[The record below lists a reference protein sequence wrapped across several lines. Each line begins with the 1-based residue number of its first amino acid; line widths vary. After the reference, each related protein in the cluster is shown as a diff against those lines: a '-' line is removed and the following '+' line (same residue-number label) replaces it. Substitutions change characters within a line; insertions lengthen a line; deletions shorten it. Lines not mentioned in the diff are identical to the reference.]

1 MKGPRMPFLKLRRA
15 NESGASV
22 GTIFVNTDQ
31 VLTITVGPA
40 ATELNMSDGKMKWVL
55 DTPDEI
61 ANMIK

>member
-1 MKGPRMPFLKLRRA
+1 MPFLKLRKA
-15 NESGASV
+15 NESGESA

-31 VLTITVGPA
+31 VLTISTGPA
-40 ATELNMSDGKMKWVL
+40 VTELNMSDGKTKWVL

>member
-1 MKGPRMPFLKLRRA
+1 MPFLKLRKA
-15 NESGASV
+15 NESGESV

-31 VLTITVGPA
+31 VLTISTSPA
-40 ATELNMSDGKMKWVL
+40 ATELNMSDGKTKWVL

>member
-1 MKGPRMPFLKLRRA
+1 MPFLKLRRA